1 MIKRNSLVYLVTVDA
16 RGHYLDTSSNG
27 IYVQTSIPS
36 KAVDFSSFVPSA
48 GLILL
53 NINSYLNPNSSSIS
67 RIIYILLGFVS
78 IILLFEILLKQKKT
92 KDLKEFDI
100 NTLVFKELFID
111 NLKTNIGVK
120 FLLGLSI
127 VPITVTVLKSYFNTG
142 NYSSY
147 GIGLLCF
154 AGFYLA
160 IIHCRLL
167 KQFLLL
173 RKITRKK

>member
-1 MIKRNSLVYLVTVDA
+1 MKRNSLVYLLTVDA
-16 RGHYLDTSSNG
+16 RSYYLDTSSNG

-36 KAVDFSSFVPSA
+36 KAVDFSSLVPSA

-53 NINSYLNPNSSSIS
+53 NLNSYLNPNSSSFS
-67 RIIYILLGFVS
+67 RIIYILLGFIS

-92 KDLKEFDI
+92 RDFKIFDI

-111 NLKTNIGVK
+111 NLKRNIGVK
-120 FLLGLSI
+120 FLLGLSM
-127 VPITVTVLKSYFNTG
+127 VPITVTVMRSYFNTG

-147 GIGLLCF
+147 GIGLICF
-154 AGFYLA
+154 AGFYIA

-173 RKITRKK
+173 KKITSKN

>member
-1 MIKRNSLVYLVTVDA
+1 MIKKDSLVYLVTVDA
-16 RGHYLDTSSNG
+16 RSYYLDTSSNG

-36 KAVDFSSFVPSA
+36 KAVDFSSLVPSA

-53 NINSYLNPNSSSIS
+53 NLNSYLNPNSSSFS

-78 IILLFEILLKQKKT
+78 MILLFEILLKQKKT
-92 KDLKEFDI
+92 GDFKKFDI

-111 NLKTNIGVK
+111 NLKRNIGVK
-120 FLLGLSI
+120 FLLGLSM
-127 VPITVTVLKSYFNTG
+127 VPITVTVMRSYFNTG

-147 GIGLLCF
+147 GIGLICF
-154 AGFYLA
+154 AGFYIA

-173 RKITRKK
+173 KKITSKK

>member
-1 MIKRNSLVYLVTVDA
+1 MIKKDSLVFLVSLDA
-16 RGHYLDTSSNG
+16 RDYYLDTRSND
-27 IYVQTSIPS
+27 IYVQTAIPS
-36 KAVDFSSFVPSA
+36 KAVDFTSFVPMAS
-48 GLILL
+48 LILL
-53 NINSYLNPNSSSIS
+53 NLNSYLHPNSSSFS
-67 RIIYILLGFVS
+67 RSIYILLVFIS

-92 KDLKEFDI
+92 KDFKIFDI
-100 NTLVFKELFID
+100 NTLVFKEIFID

-120 FLLGLSI
+120 FLLGLSM